1 MKIKSAVLIIATAVS
16 PVANAIV
23 VGGIISTNTTWSNT
37 SEVYTFS
44 STVQIKNGVT
54 LTVGP
59 GVKLDAGNIKVFGNL
74 VIDGSTSA
82 PVKLTGVNVIPAG
95 NGDPS
100 KLFSMNI
107 DHANFIGGSI
117 YYPTGNAIYGSLSLQ
132 DSMLT
137 NVPYLYVWYP
147 TSAVSIQRNI
157 FTNSGGIS
165 IGSSSVNV
173 LIENNVFDAPNSFAV
188 ENWASYGSAM
198 TTVRY
203 NSFLN
208 TTHQVV
214 RLPAGYNSAKLDARY
229 NYWGTT
235 NVATIESMI
244 FDEND
249 DLSSGGAIPYAPFLT
264 AAHANTPSLSA
275 VPEPQTYLLFLAGA
289 MGIFYSIKRSA
300 KTSSVQRGAT

>member
-1 MKIKSAVLIIATAVS
+1 MKIRTAVLVVASLVS
-16 PVANAIV
+16 TMANAIT

-37 SEVYTFS
+37 NEIYTFS

-59 GVKLDAGNIKVFGNL
+59 GVKIDAGSIKVFGNL
-74 VIDGSTSA
+74 VIDGSANA
-82 PVKLTGVNVIPAG
+82 PVALTGVNIIPAG

-107 DHANFIGGSI
+107 DHANFAGGSI
-117 YYPTGNAIYGSLSLQ
+117 YYPTGNAIYGSLTLQ
-132 DSMLT
+132 DSVLT
-137 NVPYLYVWYP
+137 NIPYMYVWYP

-165 IGSSSVNV
+165 VGSSSVDV
-173 LIENNVFDAPNSFAV
+173 LIENNVFNASNGYAV
-188 ENWASYGSAM
+188 QNWASYGTAM

-208 TTHQVV
+208 TNQQVV
-214 RLPAGYNSAKLDARY
+214 QLPAGYNSAKLDARY

-235 NVATIESMI
+235 NVNTIESMI

-249 DLSSGGAIPYAPFLT
+249 DLSSGGTILYAPFLT
-264 AAHANTPSLSA
+264 SAHANTPSLSA
-275 VPEPQTYLLFLAGA
+275 VPEPETYLLFLVGLG
-289 MGIFYSIKRSA
+289 GISASLKRSP
-300 KTSSVQRGAT
+300 KTSAVQRGAT